1 MERAKF
7 EAPGLQV
14 MNITQAPFR
23 LTFAK
28 ANCEPH
34 GTLFEQADGTLAFT
48 GNVDRSA
55 ATFFDCV
62 VAHQSAVVTDANAR
76 VARLSDTV
84 REALASG
91 TNAAAIPPQV
101 KIRPYHKLSQSEFID
116 LMLTEPTP
124 GNEQA
129 DELKACRAYWE
140 AHRGRLGV
148 FADFWQGWLACS
160 TVRAKG

>member
-1 MERAKF
+1 MERTKF

-14 MNITQAPFR
+14 MSMTQAPFR

-28 ANCEPH
+28 ADCEPH

-62 VAHQSAVVTDANAR
+62 VAHQSAVVMDANAR
-76 VARLSDTV
+76 IARLSDTV

-91 TNAAAIPPQV
+91 ANAVAIPQQV
-101 KIRPYHKLSQSEFID
+101 KMRPYHKVSVTEFIE
-116 LMLTEPTP
+116 LMLTEPASGT
-124 GNEQA
+124 EQA
-129 DELKACRAYWE
+129 DELKACRTYWE
-140 AHRGRLGV
+140 SHRGRLGV

-160 TVRAKG
+160 TVRAKA